1 MTSPTI
7 RPVFDGSTSPAD
19 IPGSA
24 LHGAFQQPLMLGL
37 FLPIQNGGWS
47 ISTLPRSTDWRF
59 DYNARLTKTAEA
71 LGFDL
76 VFGLAQWLGKN
87 GHGGALKYREQSL
100 DAFIATSAL
109 AAVTER
115 ILLISTVHALYG
127 PWHPLHLA
135 KFGATLDHIS
145 GGRWGINLVTG
156 HVKSEWAM
164 FGQPMIEHDT
174 RYERAAE
181 FVAVLD
187 SLWRSDANQNID
199 SPHWQL
205 QDAFVSPR
213 PRFHRPVL
221 VNATGSPAG
230 IAYAV
235 RHSDLI
241 FITSPAGADFHDAI
255 GALPAHTATIREEAA
270 RVKRNVRT
278 LINPTIVC
286 RPTEREAREYRD
298 AIVAHADEGAL
309 DGFVGQHGRSDA
321 KAWANHKREQRILG
335 GNLHLIGSP
344 EQIVDQLLAL
354 KRAGCDGVQLT
365 FFDFEPDLAYF
376 GEAVL
381 PLLVDAGLRLPVPA
395 ANSLPR
401 TTS

>member
-1 MTSPTI
+1 MSATVLPA
-7 RPVFDGSTSPAD
+7 FDGATSPAD
-19 IPGSA
+19 IPGSPLA
-24 LHGAFQQPLMLGL
+24 AAFAQPLMLGL

-47 ISTLPRSTDWRF
+47 ISTLPRGTDWRF
-59 DYNARLTKTAEA
+59 DYNARLTKQAEA

-109 AAVTER
+109 AAITER

-145 GGRWGINLVTG
+145 NGRWGINLVTG
-156 HVKSEWAM
+156 HVASEWAM
-164 FGQPMIEHDT
+164 FGQPMIEHDE
-174 RYERAAE
+174 RYVRAAE
-181 FVAVLD
+181 FVGVLD
-187 SLWRSDANQNID
+187 TLWRNDANLTIRT
-199 SPHWQL
+199 PHWQL
-205 QDAFVSPR
+205 DDAFVSPR

-221 VNATGSPAG
+221 VNATGSAAG
-230 IAYAV
+230 IDYAV

-241 FITSPAGADFHDAI
+241 FITSPAGADFKDAI
-255 GALPAHTATIREEAA
+255 GALPARTAKIREGAA
-270 RVKRNVRT
+270 RVGRRVRT

-286 RPTEREAREYRD
+286 RPTEREARAYHD
-298 AIVAHADEGAL
+298 AIVAHPDEGAL
-309 DGFVGQHGRSDA
+309 DGFIGMHGRSDA
-321 KAWANHKREQRILG
+321 KAWAKHKREQRVLG

-344 EQIVDQLLAL
+344 EQIVEQLIAL
-354 KRAGCDGVQLT
+354 KHAGCDGVQLT
-365 FFDFEPDLAYF
+365 FFDFEPDLRYF

-381 PLLVDAGLRLPVPA
+381 PLLVEAGLRVPA
-395 ANSLPR
+395 APLRSSLQA
-401 TTS
+401 TS